1 MDYSVDVLEIPA
13 FIETNRK
20 LKQNQ
25 YLLKNNDSAI
35 KFNSFSADILVRL
48 FAVTAKIRA
57 WTQIRPH
64 FLFSAYLNKYFSH
77 IIYQDQALLF
87 YDISGLSFSL
97 CLNSS
102 LLFLKHTRSGS
113 IFFFVLNFILSVFLS
128 AQTYRG

>member
-1 MDYSVDVLEIPA
+1 MDYSVDVLEIST
-13 FIETNRK
+13 FKNRK

-64 FLFSAYLNKYFSH
+64 FLFAVYLNKYFSH
-77 IIYQDQALLF
+77 TTYQDQTLLF
-87 YDISGLSFSL
+87 ACGYL
-97 CLNSS
+97 
-102 LLFLKHTRSGS
+102 
-113 IFFFVLNFILSVFLS
+113 
-128 AQTYRG
+128 